1 MRRGN
6 IGRARTA
13 GGRIR
18 DFRLCCLRRK
28 GSGADILYYAT
39 TIWADVEAPE
49 ACITVLEKRGLHGM
63 SGGESIENDR
73 EQTWDDAGRD
83 QRADRGETV

>member
-1 MRRGN
+1 MRN

-28 GSGADILYYAT
+28 GSGADILFYAT
-39 TIWADVEAPE
+39 TIWADAVAPE
-49 ACITVLEKRGLHGM
+49 VCITVQKKRGLRGM

-83 QRADRGETV
+83 QRTDRGETV